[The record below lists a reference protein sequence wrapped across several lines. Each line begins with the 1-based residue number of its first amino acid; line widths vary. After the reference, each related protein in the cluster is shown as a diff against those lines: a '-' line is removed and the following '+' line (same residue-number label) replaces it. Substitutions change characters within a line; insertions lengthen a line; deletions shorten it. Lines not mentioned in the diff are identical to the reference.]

1 MAEAHE
7 ETIQKQAEN
16 EPKSLLSK
24 ITSAIL
30 VPVFTGVIGLGVG
43 LETNYF
49 QAYFQAEENMKVWE
63 IQHDAEIKTTLLS
76 KRVELLNSFQENITR
91 YFEFDVETTAE
102 NNAQVFKLAL
112 KSIVPNYKFNNIF
125 SIPSFATTD
134 QMKEHKDI
142 WSSLEKLTESIDVYF
157 GDKIGN
163 EVADLLK
170 ALSAEPNHLLDL
182 YAAANYVKKL
192 KDTNAITPNNIATFL
207 KPYISPVPHSADVN
221 RSLNGLIAD
230 MKCVI
235 KKSIKIEAELSSSSC
250 QQTPFQNN
258 ADPAGAAITI
268 LPDPAAITIL
278 PRQSH

>member
-43 LETNYF
+43 LGTNYF

-142 WSSLEKLTESIDVYF
+142 GQV
-157 GDKIGN
+157 
-163 EVADLLK
+163 
-170 ALSAEPNHLLDL
+170 
-182 YAAANYVKKL
+182 
-192 KDTNAITPNNIATFL
+192 
-207 KPYISPVPHSADVN
+207 
-221 RSLNGLIAD
+221 
-230 MKCVI
+230 
-235 KKSIKIEAELSSSSC
+235 
-250 QQTPFQNN
+250 
-258 ADPAGAAITI
+258 
-268 LPDPAAITIL
+268 
-278 PRQSH
+278 